1 MVQRV
6 NFTVERVANFQCVPN
21 KTQSFLRDA
30 RTPGLGL
37 RVTLGGSR
45 TYIFEARAG
54 NKVLRRK
61 IGDARTMLLKDA
73 QAAATDLK
81 RLTDAKK
88 DPRVLDRQHQLALE
102 AEEQKRQVENS
113 PALVAWDIYVE
124 SNAQEWSERY
134 KLDHAIMSRPAGGSN
149 TRGKRPGMPDTKES
163 GILRPILELP
173 LAAITRTRIE
183 AWVDGERSRRP
194 TRTRLALSMLTA
206 FLNWCRDHNQE
217 VTDFSGIRT
226 EVYPYRDQVNENV
239 CRRIKKRLGTSE
251 PKKDALQVEQ
261 LQLWF
266 QAVQRIPNRTQSA
279 YLQCLLLTGARRNE
293 MASLRWEDVD
303 LNWKMLSIRDK
314 VEGNRTIP
322 LTPYVE
328 VLLLELQRLN
338 QQLPRVHNLLRS
350 KSTAPSETWQP
361 SPWVFSSATSA
372 SGRIQEPRI
381 AHNKALAAVGLPA
394 LSIHGLRRSFGTL
407 AEWVECPAG
416 ISAQIMGHK
425 PSAIAEKH
433 YRQRPVDLLRVWHT
447 RIEAWILEQA
457 QIELPRNNPDQLT
470 YQRQA

>member
-134 KLDHAIMSRPAGGSN
+134 KLDHAIMSRPAGGAI

-381 AHNKALAAVGLPA
+381 PHNKALAAVGLPA

>member
-88 DPRVLDRQHQLALE
+88 DPRELDRQHQSELE

-113 PALVAWDIYVE
+113 PALLAWNIYIE
-124 SNAQEWSERY
+124 SNDRDWSERY
-134 KLDHAIMSRPAGGSN
+134 KLDHAVMSRPAGGTI

-217 VTDFSGIRT
+217 VIDFSGTRT

-239 CRRIKKRLGTSE
+239 CKRIKKRLGTPE
-251 PKKDALQVEQ
+251 PKKDVLQVEQ
-261 LQLWF
+261 LPLWF
-266 QAVQRIPNRTQSA
+266 DAAGHIPNRIQSA

-293 MASLRWEDVD
+293 VASLRWEDVD
-303 LNWKMLSIRDK
+303 LEWKTLNIRDK

-328 VLLLELQRLN
+328 TLLLELRKLNRQPQRI
-338 QQLPRVHNLLRS
+338 HNILRA
-350 KSTAPSETWQP
+350 KSTAIGDTWKP
-361 SPWVFSSATSA
+361 SPWVFRSATSA

-381 AHNKALAAVGLPA
+381 AHNKALASVGLPA

-433 YRQRPVDLLRVWHT
+433 YRQRPIGLLRVWHT
-447 RIEAWILEQA
+447 RIETWILEHA
-457 QIELPRNNPDQLT
+457 QIELPRNNPDQLA

>member
-1 MVQRV
+1 MVQRI
-6 NFTVERVANFQCVPN
+6 NFTVERVTSFQCAPD
-21 KTQSFLRDA
+21 KPQSFLRDA

-37 RVTLGGSR
+37 RVTPGGSR

-88 DPRVLDRQHQLALE
+88 DPRELGRQHQSKIE
-102 AEEQKRQVENS
+102 AEEQKRHVENS
-113 PALVAWDIYVE
+113 PALLAWNIYIE
-124 SNAQEWSERY
+124 SNDRDWSERY
-134 KLDHAIMSRPAGGSN
+134 KLDHAVMSRPAGGTI
-149 TRGKRPGMPDTKES
+149 TRGKRPGMSDTKEP

-183 AWVDGERSRRP
+183 AWVDGERTRRP
-194 TRTRLALSMLTA
+194 TRIRLALSMLTA
-206 FLNWCRDHNQE
+206 FLNWCRDYNQE
-217 VTDFSGIRT
+217 VIDFTGMRT
-226 EVYPYRDQVNENV
+226 ELYPYRHQVNENV
-239 CRRIKKRLGTSE
+239 CRRIKKRLGTAE

-261 LQLWF
+261 LPLWF
-266 QAVQRIPNRTQSA
+266 QAVQRIPNPTQSA

-303 LNWKMLSIRDK
+303 LNWKTLSIRDK

-338 QQLPRVHNLLRS
+338 QQPPKVHNLLHG

-361 SPWVFSSATSA
+361 SPWVFSSASAA

-381 AHNKALAAVGLPA
+381 AHNKALVSVGLPA

-433 YRQRPVDLLRVWHT
+433 YRKRPVDLLRKWHT
-447 RIEAWILEQA
+447 KIEGWILQEA
-457 QIELPRNNPDQLT
+457 GVEFPYEASRQLKII
-470 YQRQA
+470 A

>member
-134 KLDHAIMSRPAGGSN
+134 KLDHAIMSRPAGGAI

-381 AHNKALAAVGLPA
+381 PHNKALAAVGLPA

-416 ISAQIMGHK
+416 LSAQIMGHK
-425 PSAIAEKH
+425 PSASAEKH
-433 YRQRPVDLLRVWHT
+433 YRQRPVDLLRVGHT

>member
-124 SNAQEWSERY
+124 STAQEWSERY
-134 KLDHAIMSRPAGGSN
+134 KLDHAIMSRPAGGAI

-381 AHNKALAAVGLPA
+381 PHNKALAAVGLPA

>member
-6 NFTVERVANFQCVPN
+6 NFTVERVANFQCLPN

-134 KLDHAIMSRPAGGSN
+134 KLDHAIMSRPAGGAI

-279 YLQCLLLTGARRNE
+279 SLQCLLLTGARRNE

-381 AHNKALAAVGLPA
+381 PHNKALAAVGLPA

>member
-134 KLDHAIMSRPAGGSN
+134 KLDHAIMSRPAGGAI

-322 LTPYVE
+322 LTPYIE

-338 QQLPRVHNLLRS
+338 QQPSRVHNLLRG

-381 AHNKALAAVGLPA
+381 PHNKALAAVGLPA

>member
-134 KLDHAIMSRPAGGSN
+134 KLDHAIMSRPAGGAI

-361 SPWVFSSATSA
+361 SPLVFSSATSA

-381 AHNKALAAVGLPA
+381 PHNKALAAVGLPA

-416 ISAQIMGHK
+416 ISSQIMGHK

>member
-134 KLDHAIMSRPAGGSN
+134 KLDHAIMSRPAGGAI

-328 VLLLELQRLN
+328 VLLLELQLLN

>member
-134 KLDHAIMSRPAGGSN
+134 KLDHAIMSRPAGGAI

-322 LTPYVE
+322 LTPYAE

>member
-134 KLDHAIMSRPAGGSN
+134 KLDHAIMSRPAGGAI

-338 QQLPRVHNLLRS
+338 QQLPRVHNLLRG

>member
-6 NFTVERVANFQCVPN
+6 NFTVERVANFQCIPN

-88 DPRVLDRQHQLALE
+88 DPRVLDRQHQLVLE

-113 PALVAWDIYVE
+113 PALVAWNIYVE

-134 KLDHAIMSRPAGGSN
+134 KLDHAVMSRPAGGAI

-194 TRTRLALSMLTA
+194 TRTRLAVSMLTA

-217 VTDFSGIRT
+217 VTDLSGIRT

-251 PKKDALQVEQ
+251 PKKDALQAEQ

-293 MASLRWEDVD
+293 MANLRWEDVD

-338 QQLPRVHNLLRS
+338 QQPPRLHNLLRS
-350 KSTAPSETWQP
+350 KSTTQGEPWQP

-381 AHNKALAAVGLPA
+381 AHNKALASVGLPA

-433 YRQRPVDLLRVWHT
+433 YRQRPVDLLRKWHT
-447 RIEAWILEQA
+447 KIEGWILQEA
-457 QIELPRNNPDQLT
+457 GVEFAHEANPQLKIV
-470 YQRQA
+470 A

>member
-134 KLDHAIMSRPAGGSN
+134 KLDHAIMSRPAGGAI

-350 KSTAPSETWQP
+350 KSTAPSETRQP

-372 SGRIQEPRI
+372 SGRIQEPRL